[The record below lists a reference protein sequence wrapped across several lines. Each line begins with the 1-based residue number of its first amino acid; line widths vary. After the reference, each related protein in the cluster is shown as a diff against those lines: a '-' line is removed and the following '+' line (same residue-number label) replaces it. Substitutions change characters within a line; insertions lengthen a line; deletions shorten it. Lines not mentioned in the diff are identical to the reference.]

1 MSATD
6 QAMGITQITWHVAS
20 GTVEFTL
27 VSREPPP
34 PPEWVDESQWYGG
47 GGDVLT
53 FSVPAKKAVSAPA
66 TGIAVTGTNAD
77 GTPQY
82 TKYTWDGTAWSSPV
96 RCDSNGNPL

>member
-6 QAMGITQITWHVAS
+6 QQMSIASVVWHVAA

-34 PPEWVDESQWYGG
+34 PPEWVDPDGWYGA

-53 FSVPAKKAVSAPA
+53 FSVPAKKAASASA

-82 TKYTWDGTAWSSPV
+82 TKYTWSGTAWASPV
-96 RCDSNGNPL
+96 RVDSNGVPL